1 MAAGRKTGGRQKGAL
16 NKSTVE
22 IREALD
28 ALFTP
33 QYFAD
38 LAIRLADGKLP
49 PAVEAKLLAY
59 RFGEPK
65 QQMEVSGSITV
76 PNIVFK
82 EYVANR

>member
-1 MAAGRKTGGRQKGAL
+1 MAAGKKTGGRTKGTP

-22 IREALD
+22 IREALN

-38 LAIRLADGKLP
+38 LRARLAEGKLP

-59 RFGEPK
+59 KFGEPK
-65 QQMEVSGSITV
+65 QQMELSGSITV
-76 PNIVFK
+76 PSITFK
-82 EYVANR
+82 EYVAD